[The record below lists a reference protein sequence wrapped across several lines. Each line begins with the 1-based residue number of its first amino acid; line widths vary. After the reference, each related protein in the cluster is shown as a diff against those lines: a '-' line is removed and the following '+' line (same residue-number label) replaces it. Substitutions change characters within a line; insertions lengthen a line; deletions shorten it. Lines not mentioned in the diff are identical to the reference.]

1 MLVEFFN
8 KLLKLM
14 VSFVKKHR
22 LIITSAIL
30 CLLALHIAS
39 TNTKGIGGTIITGK
53 IISLV
58 TSPVQ
63 YGISSAIKKI
73 KTIWTSYIYL
83 INVNME
89 NTLLKNNI
97 EKLREDN
104 NQLKEALL
112 LNNRLK
118 EMLAFKQEAA
128 PTAGAASVIGIES
141 SGWIK
146 TITINKGVSDGIGRD
161 MVIVTPLGIAGRIID
176 AQSTTSKAILVTDP
190 RCTIDVI
197 VQRSRVKGITGG
209 NGADRLV
216 LKYVRHEDDVQVGDI
231 LISSGLG
238 GIFPKGMPVG
248 EVVRVEKGEDNFF
261 MDVEVKPSADLKRL
275 EDVLIIAGH
284 DSLASSLSLI
294 Q

>member
-1 MLVEFFN
+1 
-8 KLLKLM
+8 M

-22 LIITSAIL
+22 LIITSTLL

-39 TNTKGIGGTIITGK
+39 INTKGIDGTVLVGN
-53 IISLV
+53 V
-58 TSPVQ
+58 TSLATAPVQ
-63 YGISSAIKKI
+63 SGITSAIKKI
-73 KTIWTSYIYL
+73 KTIWASYIYL
-83 INVNME
+83 VNLNTE
-89 NTLLKNNI
+89 NTILKSDI
-97 EKLREDN
+97 DKIKEEN

-112 LNNRLK
+112 LHERLK
-118 EMLAFKQEAA
+118 AMLAFKQETTPKAE
-128 PTAGAASVIGIES
+128 AASVIGIES
-141 SGWIK
+141 LGWIK
-146 TITINKGVSDGIGRD
+146 TITINKGISDGIGRN

-176 AQSTTSKAILVTDP
+176 VQSTTSKAILVTDP

-209 NGADRLV
+209 NGADRLI
-216 LKYVRHEDDVQVGDI
+216 LKYVRHEDDIQVGDI

-238 GIFPKGMPVG
+238 GIFPKGMAVG

-275 EDVLIIAGH
+275 EDVLIIAGN
-284 DSLASSLSLI
+284 DSLASSLSLT

>member
-1 MLVEFFN
+1 
-8 KLLKLM
+8 M
-14 VSFVKKHR
+14 VSFVKKHQ
-22 LIITSAIL
+22 LIITSTLL
-30 CLLALHIAS
+30 CLLALHIAF

-73 KTIWTSYIYL
+73 KTIWASYIYL

-89 NTLLKNNI
+89 NTLLKNDI